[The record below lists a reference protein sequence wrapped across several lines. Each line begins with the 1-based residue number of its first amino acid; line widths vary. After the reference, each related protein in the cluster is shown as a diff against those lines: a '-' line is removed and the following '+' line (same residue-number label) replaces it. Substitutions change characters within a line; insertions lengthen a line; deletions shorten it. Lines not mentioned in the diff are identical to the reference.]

1 MLVVLLNSPRELV
14 ERVDPLAPVAP
25 NDETGASTSAD
36 DLAKSPKLY
45 ITDTQNGA
53 VEFKINGQSHETFTA
68 AQELEDDDS
77 VHV

>member
-1 MLVVLLNSPRELV
+1 MFRLLSGVSP
-14 ERVDPLAPVAP
+14 
-25 NDETGASTSAD
+25 D

-53 VEFKINGQSHETFTA
+53 VEFKITSDDADVTDSTFA
-68 AQELEDDDS
+68 SFNAGARGKYDS